1 MPSSWLK
8 IIVFY
13 GLYFSVPLGAE
24 PEPIEGPPLLFNKDF
39 IPEEL
44 QAGERFELAPLGHV
58 VNFGYEFRLA
68 SDFGEY
74 DIRGID
80 MLATR
85 VHEIAVLDKLEEI
98 SKTKAFA
105 TSFSEALKDPVVNS
119 WSVARRPISSVRR
132 IPGGIMRYLQGKFYS
147 VKRGSEKVVA
157 KTKRNRNRKSDSEK
171 DVSGDSEKVDGAV
184 KKVGTTTRKLGRRH
198 FGFEKAKRAW
208 ARRLKVDPYSTNEY
222 LQFELERIAWAS
234 MVGSFAGEF
243 GIPTS
248 AVLSYTLKTQ
258 EMVWNQSA
266 TELERRN
273 FVSLGDMGVDH
284 SALLVFNGL
293 ETYTLTEKTLIVL
306 TLETL
311 EGEGR
316 LSLVQL
322 LMEAENRDEARM
334 MVKLLTIFG
343 NYHHLIHPIICFS
356 IRRGL
361 AIAELED
368 GSMMLPLALD
378 YLHWTPEITDALLSD
393 ELIGDDRTLWIEGV
407 ASTIAK
413 RRLEQCGWK
422 LEEKSSETF
431 KWLESEL

>member
-13 GLYFSVPLGAE
+13 GLYFSVRLGAE
-24 PEPIEGPPLLFNKDF
+24 PEPIEGPPLLFTKDF

-44 QAGERFELAPLGHV
+44 QTGERFELAPLGHV

-68 SDFGEY
+68 SDFGEF

-85 VHEIAVLDKLEEI
+85 VHEIAVLEKLEEI

-119 WSVARRPISSVRR
+119 WSVARRPISLARR
-132 IPGGIMRYLQGKFYS
+132 LPGGILRYLQGKFYS
-147 VKRGSEKVVA
+147 VKRGSEKVIA
-157 KTKRNRNRKSDSEK
+157 KTKRNRNKGREK
-171 DVSGDSEKVDGAV
+171 EKGEDVENVDGTV
-184 KKVGTTTRKLGRRH
+184 KKAGTTPLKLSQKH

-222 LQFELERIAWAS
+222 LQFELSRIAWAS
-234 MVGSFAGEF
+234 TVGSFAGEF
-243 GIPTS
+243 GIPAN
-248 AVLSYTLKTQ
+248 AVLSYTLKTR
-258 EMVWNQSA
+258 ELVWNQSA

-273 FVSLGDMGVDH
+273 FVSLGKMGVAH
-284 SALLVFNGL
+284 SALLMFNGL
-293 ETYTLTEKTLIVL
+293 DTYTLSEKILVVL
-306 TLETL
+306 TLENL
-311 EGEGR
+311 EVEGR
-316 LSLVQL
+316 LNLVQL
-322 LMEAENRDEARM
+322 LMEAESRDEARM
-334 MVKLLTIFG
+334 MVKLVTIFG
-343 NYHHLIHPIICFS
+343 NYHHLVHPIICFS

-368 GSMMLPLALD
+368 GSMILPLALD
-378 YLHWTPEITDALLSD
+378 YLHWTPEITDALLSY
-393 ELIGDDRTLWIEGV
+393 ELKGEDRTLWIEGI

-413 RRLEQCGWK
+413 RRLEQSNWK

>member
-13 GLYFSVPLGAE
+13 GLCFSVRLGAE
-24 PEPIEGPPLLFNKDF
+24 PEPIEGPPLLFTKDF

-68 SDFGEY
+68 SDFGSY

-105 TSFSEALKDPVVNS
+105 ISFSKALKDPVVKS
-119 WSVARRPISSVRR
+119 WSVARRPISLARGL
-132 IPGGIMRYLQGKFYS
+132 PGGILRYLQGKFYS
-147 VKRGSEKVVA
+147 VKRGSEKVIA
-157 KTKRNRNRKSDSEK
+157 KTKRNRNKGGEK
-171 DVSGDSEKVDGAV
+171 DKLEDVENVDGTA
-184 KKVGTTTRKLGRRH
+184 KRAGTTTRKLSQRH
-198 FGFEKAKRAW
+198 FGFEKAKRTW

-222 LQFELERIAWAS
+222 LQFELSRIAWAS
-234 MVGSFAGEF
+234 TVGSFAGEF
-243 GIPTS
+243 GIPAN
-248 AVLSYTLKTQ
+248 AVLSYTLKTR
-258 EMVWNQSA
+258 ELVWNHSA

-273 FVSLGDMGVDH
+273 FVSLGKMGVAH
-284 SALLVFNGL
+284 SALLMFNGL
-293 ETYTLTEKTLIVL
+293 DTYTLSEKTLIVL
-306 TLETL
+306 TLENL
-311 EGEGR
+311 EVEGR
-316 LSLVQL
+316 LNLVQL
-322 LMEAENRDEARM
+322 LMEAESRDEARM
-334 MVKLLTIFG
+334 MVKLVTIFG
-343 NYHHLIHPIICFS
+343 NYHHLVHPIICFS

-361 AIAELED
+361 AVAELED
-368 GSMMLPLALD
+368 GSMILPLALD
-378 YLHWTPEITDALLSD
+378 YLHWTPEITDALLSE
-393 ELIGDDRTLWIEGV
+393 ELKGEDRTLWIEGI

-413 RRLEQCGWK
+413 RRLEQSNWK